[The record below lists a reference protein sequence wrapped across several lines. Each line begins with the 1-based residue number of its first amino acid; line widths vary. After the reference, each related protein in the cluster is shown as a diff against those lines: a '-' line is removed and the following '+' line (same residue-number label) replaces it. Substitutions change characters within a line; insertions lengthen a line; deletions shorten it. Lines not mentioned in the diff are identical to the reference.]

1 MRSLASRSSCFATRM
16 IHWRF
21 DANKLPGD
29 VRLDH
34 QPEEEYNLSR
44 QNRPD
49 TFSSWVIE
57 DSYVSKTW
65 VIESNPMFEGS
76 LSSVRVAIYMR
87 FVHANDYSLGL

>member
-1 MRSLASRSSCFATRM
+1 MVLSQESKSTIRHSEEPQQDTVYFIRS
-16 IHWRF
+16 
-21 DANKLPGD
+21 
-29 VRLDH
+29 DH